1 MLYNQSRVF
10 FRVPISFHREKIQ
23 KTQYGWSINVDM
35 YACIQMIGIIKCMS

>member
-23 KTQYGWSINVDM
+23 NNERPNMAGLLM
-35 YACIQMIGIIKCMS
+35 